1 MYLYLPIYIY
11 ISYLEMVIAR
21 SDPASW
27 GCAGCAGCEVASV
40 ASVAAGAWLD

>member
-1 MYLYLPIYIY
+1 
-11 ISYLEMVIAR
+11 MVIAR